1 MGREVLLGIAI
12 LHPAVRRSGTEKH
25 MKRNHMTLAA
35 TTVAA
40 LLFLLTLGASSASAD
55 SFILTSCHVSGGCG
69 TATSF
74 GTVALTQVGTSTVN
88 VVVSLSGGNRF
99 VETGAG
105 GKEFFLFNG
114 SLSGSTITTI
124 ATVPGGVVPGGLSGF
139 TNLSPV
145 HTGGAGDFT
154 ASVECTTFSNCNG
167 GSAPTVTGL
176 TFTVT
181 NATVAQLETKNASG
195 NFFAADILLANNG
208 KTGVVDA
215 NAKTP
220 TVPDG
225 GRTLML
231 LGGGLVGLEILCR
244 KFRV

>member
-35 TTVAA
+35 TTV
-40 LLFLLTLGASSASAD
+40 
-55 SFILTSCHVSGGCG
+55 
-69 TATSF
+69 
-74 GTVALTQVGTSTVN
+74 
-88 VVVSLSGGNRF
+88 
-99 VETGAG
+99 
-105 GKEFFLFNG
+105 
-114 SLSGSTITTI
+114 

-195 NFFAADILLANNG
+195 NFFAADILL
-208 KTGVVDA
+208 
-215 NAKTP
+215 
-220 TVPDG
+220 
-225 GRTLML
+225 
-231 LGGGLVGLEILCR
+231 
-244 KFRV
+244 